1 MITVKLHV
9 VSTVLVKIA
18 FSIQGGPLDAWVTNI
33 YFRTSLLSL
42 FSLFLS
48 SLLDRLSLSSFLSRA
63 IIVAI
68 CQSNQPLHAPPR
80 TEVDRDR
87 RQLPALHTLSS
98 LAAPAGKTPG
108 IHMVVELQRSS
119 KDGSMAWAMCKMI
132 LKSDSLG
139 KDVFY
144 SENDIH
150 TMKPSNLTTL

>member
-18 FSIQGGPLDAWVTNI
+18 FSIQGGPLDACGTNI

-68 CQSNQPLHAPPR
+68 CQSNQPLHATAR
-80 TEVDRDR
+80 TEVDPDYY
-87 RQLPALHTLSS
+87 LPYTHA
-98 LAAPAGKTPG
+98 
-108 IHMVVELQRSS
+108 
-119 KDGSMAWAMCKMI
+119 D
-132 LKSDSLG
+132 LG
-139 KDVFY
+139 
-144 SENDIH
+144 
-150 TMKPSNLTTL
+150 L